1 MDAHPQDLRYK
12 KTAYVYH
19 TRLAIV
25 DRSNESM
32 NAQQHSVYVNCQI
45 ATFDDDTPYGLIA
58 DGALVV
64 EHGRIAW
71 VGERNRLPREYSNHR
86 QISLDGRLMTPALID
101 CHTHLIYGGNR
112 AREFELRLEGASYEE
127 IARAGGGIRS
137 TVAATR
143 STSMDDLV
151 KGALPRVDAL
161 LAEGVCTLEI
171 KSGYGLDLETER
183 KMLMAARQIAHE
195 RRVHIKTT
203 FLGAH
208 ALPEEYA
215 DRPDA
220 YIDYVAGEVLPTLAD
235 EGLVDCVDAFCEGI
249 AFSPEQV
256 ERVFAAAQKLGLPV
270 KLHAEQLSDLKGA
283 RLACQYN
290 ALSVDHLEYLH
301 PDDSKYLAESGT
313 VAVLLPGAFYF
324 LRETQLPPLDALR
337 DAGVAMAIATDAN
350 PGSSPLTSL
359 LLAMNMACTLFRMTP
374 AEVLRGV
381 TRNAAAALGV
391 LQDRG
396 TLTTGK
402 QAELAI
408 WNVETP
414 GELAYRIGFN
424 PLHERIT
431 SAS

>member
-1 MDAHPQDLRYK
+1 MP
-12 KTAYVYH
+12 
-19 TRLAIV
+19 
-25 DRSNESM
+25 
-32 NAQQHSVYVNCQI
+32 
-45 ATFDDDTPYGLIA
+45 
-58 DGALVV
+58 
-64 EHGRIAW
+64 
-71 VGERNRLPREYSNHR
+71 
-86 QISLDGRLMTPALID
+86 
-101 CHTHLIYGGNR
+101 
-112 AREFELRLEGASYEE
+112 
-127 IARAGGGIRS
+127 
-137 TVAATR
+137 
-143 STSMDDLV
+143 
-151 KGALPRVDAL
+151 PRVDAL

-270 KLHAEQLSDLKGA
+270 KLHAEQLSDLKA
-283 RLACQYN
+283 RASP
-290 ALSVDHLEYLH
+290 ADTTLSQSTISSICTLTMQPISRSQEPLQFCYPAPSTSRVKHSCLH
-301 PDDSKYLAESGT
+301 RR
-313 VAVLLPGAFYF
+313 VAQRWRWYGHRNRCKP
-324 LRETQLPPLDALR
+324 R
-337 DAGVAMAIATDAN
+337 
-350 PGSSPLTSL
+350 SSPLTSL

-408 WNVETP
+408 WNVETRENSP
-414 GELAYRIGFN
+414 IQ
-424 PLHERIT
+424 
-431 SAS
+431 SASIRYTNE

>member
-1 MDAHPQDLRYK
+1 M
-12 KTAYVYH
+12 H
-19 TRLAIV
+19 T
-25 DRSNESM
+25 
-32 NAQQHSVYVNCQI
+32 QQRSVYVNCQL
-45 ATFDDDTPYGLIA
+45 ATFDDDTAYGLIR

-64 EHGRIAW
+64 EQGRIAW
-71 VGERNRLPREYSNHR
+71 VGQRNELPDEFSNSP
-86 QISLDGRLMTPALID
+86 QTSLDGRLITPALID

-183 KMLMAARQIAHE
+183 KMLRAARQIAQE

-215 DRPDA
+215 DRSDA
-220 YIDYVAGEVLPTLAD
+220 YIDYVAGDVLPTLAA

-256 ERVFAAAQKLGLPV
+256 ERVFAAARKLGLPV

-283 RLACQYN
+283 RLACRYD

-301 PDDSKYLAESGT
+301 PDDATYLAESGT
-313 VAVLLPGAFYF
+313 IAVLLPGAFYF

-337 DAGVAMAIATDAN
+337 NAGVGMAIATDAN

-414 GELAYRIGFN
+414 GELAYPIGFN